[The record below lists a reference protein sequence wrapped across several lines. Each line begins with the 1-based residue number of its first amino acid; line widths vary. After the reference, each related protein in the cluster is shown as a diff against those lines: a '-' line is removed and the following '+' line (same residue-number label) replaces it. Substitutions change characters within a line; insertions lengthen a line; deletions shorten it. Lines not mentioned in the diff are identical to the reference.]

1 MLSLLLKGWNFITTG
16 IMPKVVE
23 WAGIGAA
30 ILASVVFIR
39 KTGADSVKLS
49 QANETIKDIGVKN
62 EIISNNSNVDAIS
75 ELRDKWEQK

>member
-1 MLSLLLKGWNFITTG
+1 
-16 IMPKVVE
+16 MPKVVE